1 MTSTL
6 SSQAP
11 AAVGRALAI
20 GMPASSLPSDSIS
33 FVTVGDGSVNNAHF
47 LSATNMSEYS
57 EFRRVRCP
65 VLFGISD
72 NRLCISLRGY
82 GWLNRFLEKLRMRVF
97 QCNGNNVF
105 DVYRSTAEAAAYC
118 RDNGKPA
125 TVVYQDI
132 QRRFGHAATDRQ
144 HAYMSDKEI
153 DRLVHHNPV
162 EGICAQVQFLCQ
174 HNAHSFMFC
183 KSCSTSLLSD
193 HQAIAE
199 GLLTA
204 DEVVDTLEATWEAT
218 KDAFDI
224 AAAEAKHSS
233 RDELVGRL
241 APPLSS
247 EPPPEAKIEDLVGS
261 KLLSRPAVMRVQ
273 MNRAYR
279 EALLAYPNAVYLGED
294 VRHGG
299 YYNVTEHMTKE

>member
-1 MTSTL
+1 MRLYSNVANFFVHTCENKTYMVTCAIGIIDITFLHSPGVHCAIGGGSSDFIITSTL

-11 AAVGRALAI
+11 TAVGRALAI
-20 GMPASSLPSDSIS
+20 GMPACTLPSDSIS

-97 QCNGNNVF
+97 KCNGNNVF

-118 RDNGKPA
+118 RESGKPA

-144 HAYMSDKEI
+144 HAYMSGKEI
-153 DRLVHHNPV
+153 DRLVRHNPV
-162 EGICAQVQFLCQ
+162 EGICAQVG
-174 HNAHSFMFC
+174 A
-183 KSCSTSLLSD
+183 
-193 HQAIAE
+193 
-199 GLLTA
+199 
-204 DEVVDTLEATWEAT
+204 VVATQYR
-218 KDAFDI
+218 KLQI
-224 AAAEAKHSS
+224 KIG
-233 RDELVGRL
+233 ELFPIRF
-241 APPLSS
+241 
-247 EPPPEAKIEDLVGS
+247 
-261 KLLSRPAVMRVQ
+261 
-273 MNRAYR
+273 Y
-279 EALLAYPNAVYLGED
+279 
-294 VRHGG
+294 
-299 YYNVTEHMTKE
+299 